1 VEAVQNK
8 RLHSKTL
15 RIARELEKFLG
26 IPVPPARKDH
36 VLEMLIA
43 TLLSQN
49 TNDRNSHRAYLE
61 LKKGYP
67 RWEDMHRA
75 TKREIATLIRVGGM
89 ANQKSARIKK
99 ILRTVKNKY
108 GKLDL
113 QLLRKKS
120 DNEVFEELLSLDGVG
135 VKTAACVLLFSLGRD
150 VFPVDTHIHRIC
162 NRLGLTPS
170 CKTPESTFE
179 RMKYLVPKRR
189 AYTFHTNLI
198 RFGRRVCKAQNP
210 LCGNCPL

>member
-49 TNDRNSHRAYLE
+49 TNDWNSHRAYLE
-61 LKKGYP
+61 LKKRYP
-67 RWEDMHRA
+67 RWEDVHRA
-75 TKREIATLIRVGGM
+75 TKREIAALIRVGGM

-99 ILRTVKNKY
+99 IHSR
-108 GKLDL
+108 G
-113 QLLRKKS
+113 RHGEPEERS
-120 DNEVFEELLSLDGVG
+120 DQEDPSHSEEQIW
-135 VKTAACVLLFSLGRD
+135 KT
-150 VFPVDTHIHRIC
+150 
-162 NRLGLTPS
+162 
-170 CKTPESTFE
+170 
-179 RMKYLVPKRR
+179 
-189 AYTFHTNLI
+189 
-198 RFGRRVCKAQNP
+198 
-210 LCGNCPL
+210 